1 MSSWSDMD
9 NQVHSV
15 ALDLDTA
22 DRLLAGTVAPE
33 DAPPGYAGVARLLDA
48 VWSEPPAKPA
58 DEDAIVAK
66 LAAVV
71 RSTPRSASSPT
82 RGRAK
87 RRITRP
93 RVAAALVAAGLV
105 CFAGLASAGRLPDPV
120 QDIVS
125 AAFDKVGISVPDAES
140 ATNPSVPRDSTDAP
154 SVPRLDRTSAFA
166 RKTTRARISKH
177 TARPKPRPATVS
189 TRRSRSNVSVFTP
202 PKRDTSD
209 EVAVAPP
216 AVSPPKG
223 SAVPSESAAPKKPQT
238 TPPGRDAA
246 TRAEAHKRTSSATTK
261 PASSHQ
267 DRREARSG
275 NANSGQQGAARPSG
289 GQGAG
294 GAANA
299 GGGQQGDPANGG
311 AGTGGSVNGNAGRNG
326 SP

>member
-1 MSSWSDMD
+1 MSSWGDMD

-48 VWSEPPAKPA
+48 VWSETPAEPA

-71 RSTPRSASSPT
+71 RATPRSASSPI
-82 RGRAK
+82 RRRAK
-87 RRITRP
+87 RRISRP

-105 CFAGLASAGRLPDPV
+105 CFAGLASAGRLPGPV

-125 AAFDKVGISVPDAES
+125 ATFDRVGISVPDAES
-140 ATNPSVPRDSTDAP
+140 ATNPSAPRDHTGAP
-154 SVPRLDRTSAFA
+154 SAPRLDRTSVLAK
-166 RKTTRARISKH
+166 KTTRARISKR
-177 TARPKPRPATVS
+177 TAKPKPRPAVS

-209 EVAVAPP
+209 EVAAAPP

-223 SAVPSESAAPKKPQT
+223 SAVPSESAAPKQPQT

-261 PASSHQ
+261 PASSSQ

-289 GQGAG
+289 GQTAG
-294 GAANA
+294 GSGNT

-311 AGTGGSVNGNAGRNG
+311 AGTGGSANGNAGRNG
-326 SP
+326 RP